1 LEKISREEEKKECAA
16 EDIQEVAEAADPGIL
31 VLLGM

>member
-1 LEKISREEEKKECAA
+1 LEKISREEEEKECAD
-16 EDIQEVAEAADPGIL
+16 EDTHEVAEAADPGIL